1 MTFLLL
7 NPIVPNITVDKLEYE
22 LQLKNLLLE
31 EETKMKR
38 LKIHALMDNGRL
50 VEDEEDINKLAT
62 DYYIN
67 LFGPS
72 NISTIHMYNMNM
84 KRLSD
89 EDKDSLTVPFTLEE
103 IHKEFWDT
111 NKKEIWDIWM
121 LKDLIM
127 TNLPFECHQF
137 GFLKEKNKMGLFSK

>member
-1 MTFLLL
+1 
-7 NPIVPNITVDKLEYE
+7 
-22 LQLKNLLLE
+22 
-31 EETKMKR
+31 

-103 IHKEFWDT
+103 IHKVAINLKHNSALGPDGLPAEFSRNFGT
-111 NKKEIWDIWM
+111 LIRKKFGTCVMILPKESWM

-127 TNLPFECHQF
+127 V
-137 GFLKEKNKMGLFSK
+137 